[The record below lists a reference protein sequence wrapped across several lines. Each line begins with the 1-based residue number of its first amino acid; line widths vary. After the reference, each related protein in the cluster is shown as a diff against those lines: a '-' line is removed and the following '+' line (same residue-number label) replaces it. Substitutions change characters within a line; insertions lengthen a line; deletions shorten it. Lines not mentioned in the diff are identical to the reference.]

1 MKKKKLNFKK
11 AWLPL
16 LAMILLELL
25 VLSIIIGCEII
36 ISNPVEYNAMETL
49 IEIEDIKI
57 RYLDMCVILEL
68 SAILF
73 VLFSLIKS
81 IWSILFNIINKCIE
95 DKKWYQKRIRYIN
108 SLK

>member
-25 VLSIIIGCEII
+25 IFAIIIGCEII
-36 ISNPVEYNAMETL
+36 ISNPVEYNAMEIL
-49 IEIEDIKI
+49 IEIKDIKI
-57 RYLDMCVILEL
+57 RLLDICVILEL

-73 VLFSLIKS
+73 TIFSIIKS
-81 IWSILFNIINKCIE
+81 IWCILFNIINKYIE
-95 DKKWYQKRIRYIN
+95 
-108 SLK
+108 

>member
-1 MKKKKLNFKK
+1 MKKKKLNWKK

-25 VLSIIIGCEII
+25 IFAMIIGCEIV
-36 ISNPVEYNAMETL
+36 ISNPVEYNAFETL

-73 VLFSLIKS
+73 VIFSLIKS
-81 IWSILFNIINKCIE
+81 IWCILFDIITKCIE
-95 DKKWYQKRIRYIN
+95 DKH
-108 SLK
+108 

>member
-25 VLSIIIGCEII
+25 VLAMIIGCEII
-36 ISNPVEYNAMETL
+36 ISNPVEYNAFDIL

-57 RYLDMCVILEL
+57 RLLDMCVILEL
-68 SAILF
+68 STILF

-81 IWSILFNIINKCIE
+81 IWNILFNIINKCIE
-95 DKKWYQKRIRYIN
+95 DKK
-108 SLK
+108 